1 MKKLMRNGKNIQQD
15 ELWELNQKTDPVY
28 FTGEAMTEVSDQLKM
43 ATDSSLTLSETRNS
57 ASMSLNET
65 RN

>member
-1 MKKLMRNGKNIQQD
+1 MKKLMRNGKNVQQ
-15 ELWELNQKTDPVY
+15 EEMWELNQKTDPVY
-28 FTGEAMTEVSDQLKM
+28 LTGEAMTEVDNQLKM
-43 ATDSSLTLSETRNS
+43 ATDTSLSLDETRNS